1 MEQNFPKGGRS
12 NLSQLIEQCVSQFKD
27 VEKYKNDPRYL
38 DIWVKFVSTFNSFVF
53 GIIDSHLFSFSCSQL
68 YLIAY
73 VLFYLY

>member
-53 GIIDSHLFSFSCSQL
+53 GIIIIYFLSV
-68 YLIAY
+68 
-73 VLFYLY
+73 VLSYI